1 MSGKYSKAS
10 LQNKKNARSQVVY
23 IEIICYSR
31 ETDLAV
37 FGLLVPKV
45 NQAETKE
52 RKSYR

>member
-10 LQNKKNARSQVVY
+10 LQNKKNAQSQVVY
-23 IEIICYSR
+23 VEIICYSR

-45 NQAETKE
+45 IQAETE
-52 RKSYR
+52 ECKSYL